1 MVLCHYVG
9 AECGFLTFLDGDLQ
23 GGLFVGHRIL
33 ILIIKVIIEN
43 HAFLEFPLC
52 SHYAR
57 GGLQFIRRLEVTTF
71 DF

>member
-52 SHYAR
+52 SHYA
-57 GGLQFIRRLEVTTF
+57 
-71 DF
+71 